1 LADWPPTGWQA
12 RDDLLSSHSE
22 LTAVLLPFQTG
33 LQPTHT
39 QSTDKRTVGAVAGSS
54 TSFQR
59 LFRIAAVPT
68 AVFLVFGV
76 WYAARLGGSSALS
89 ALRVAGTLGFPAF
102 AAVSAAVAAR
112 RGRGRQRQGWL
123 VMTIGLVALEFGSI
137 TVLYHRIGHGNVVP
151 LYPPAAMVGFLIF
164 PLVACV
170 ALLVFPSGYP
180 GVARFR
186 VLLDGAIVGAS
197 LFVVAWVT
205 LLRGVYSETGVSRL
219 DEVLSIACPIA
230 GVVTVTVAILG
241 LARANAHWRQTM
253 IVLTIGLTL
262 IAAAGGA
269 YVFSLA
275 RHSYLA
281 DSAWNLEWPAGLVL
295 LGIAAFNCPPDA
307 PETVPAP
314 AGPSAPISLWLP
326 YIPLAVAGGL
336 ELAELRSSLAS
347 DPALAAVPWLVI
359 AVLARQFMVVAEN
372 RRLAHSMSDHALYDP
387 LTNLANRV
395 LFRDRLDHAIQLH
408 HRDQRSVA
416 VLSMDIDDFKL
427 INDHLGQATGDALL
441 VQAAQR
447 LLSCVRSGDT
457 VARLG
462 GDEFAVL
469 IEDAGENV
477 HLIVYQILEAFE
489 RPFSAEGE
497 VIFMRPTAG
506 LAVAGGNDPDLR
518 AAELLRHADSALA
531 SAKQLGGGLQ
541 TFSTDTLFR
550 DNGALGLAA
559 SDVHRSRGGLVE
571 VRLLSDLRQA
581 ISRRALTVLYQ
592 PKVDLLTTH
601 VVGAEA
607 LVRWPHPVFGMV
619 LPQQFLPLVRQH
631 GLMRTFTDIVLDQA
645 LSDAAQWRRRGVD
658 VPVAVNLFP
667 PLVGDIDLPARIF
680 DALKRHELPGDSLIV
695 EITEDL
701 LLDNIDRTR
710 EVLDA
715 LRASSIQV
723 ALDDFGSGYSAL
735 TYLRK
740 LPIDEVKV
748 DYDLIGSVL
757 TDPRAEAIVRAVI
770 DLSHAL
776 NVTTVAEGVENA
788 ETATWLRDRGC
799 EVAQGILYSP
809 PITGPA
815 MMELLSS
822 PAAR

>member
-1 LADWPPTGWQA
+1 
-12 RDDLLSSHSE
+12 
-22 LTAVLLPFQTG
+22 
-33 LQPTHT
+33 
-39 QSTDKRTVGAVAGSS
+39 VAGSS

-68 AVFLVFGV
+68 AAYLVLAV
-76 WYAARLGGSSALS
+76 WLLAGWGGPSTMAVVDATGS
-89 ALRVAGTLGFPAF
+89 LGFPIF
-102 AAVSAAVAAR
+102 AAVCVGRAAR
-112 RGRGRQRQGWL
+112 RSRGRQRRAWL
-123 VMTIGLVALEFGSI
+123 YLAIGLVSWSI
-137 TVLYHRIGHGNVVP
+137 SELLVVYYRYQLGGIEP
-151 LYPPAAMVGFLIF
+151 VIPTSMNAGFLLYPVA
-164 PLVACV
+164 ACV
-170 ALLVFPSGYP
+170 AMLVFPAGYT
-180 GVARFR
+180 GRGRLRMAM
-186 VLLDGAIVGAS
+186 DGAIVAAS

-205 LLRGVYSETGVSRL
+205 VLRQTYATTLLKSSAAVVSL
-219 DEVLSIACPIA
+219 AYPVLEIMAL
-230 GVVTVTVAILG
+230 TVALLVFARAHPGLRLTVGLLTAGLTMVAISGCAYVYL
-241 LARANAHWRQTM
+241 LARNSYAFESPW
-253 IVLTIGLTL
+253 GL
-262 IAAAGGA
+262 G
-269 YVFSLA
+269 
-275 RHSYLA
+275 
-281 DSAWNLEWPAGLVL
+281 WPAGLAT
-295 LGIAAFNCPPDA
+295 LGIAALSCPSEPANA
-307 PETVPAP
+307 PRTSWP
-314 AGPSAPISLWLP
+314 PISLWLP
-326 YIPLAVAGGL
+326 YIPLAIAGGL
-336 ELAELRSSLAS
+336 EIVDFRNELKS
-347 DPALAAVPWLVI
+347 DPAFALVPWLVI
-359 AVLARQFMVVAEN
+359 AVLARQFIVVAEN
-372 RRLAHSMSDHALYDP
+372 RRLAHSVSDHALHDP
-387 LTNLANRV
+387 LTGVANRV
-395 LFRDRLDHAIQLH
+395 LFRDRLDHAIQLY

-416 VLSMDIDDFKL
+416 VLAMDIDDFKV

-457 VARLG
+457 VARIG
-462 GDEFAVL
+462 ADEFAVL

-506 LAVAGGNDPDLR
+506 LAVAGVNDPDLR

-619 LPQQFLPLVRQH
+619 RPQQFLPLVRQH
-631 GLMRTFTDIVLDQA
+631 GLMRTFTDVVLDQA
-645 LSDAAQWRRRGVD
+645 LSDAAKWRRRGVD

-667 PLVGDIDLPARIF
+667 PLVGDINLPARIF
-680 DALKRHELPGDSLIV
+680 DALNRHELPGDSLIV

-710 EVLDA
+710 EVLEA

-757 TDPRAEAIVRAVI
+757 TDSRAEAIVRAVI

-809 PITGPA
+809 PITGQA